1 MAEAIPK
8 FKVRKKKLGSYP
20 FVSTVFSITLALLVT
35 GVFGTLLIYSKELER
50 IVRENVTIQ
59 VYLKSNVNEAQRLQI
74 AKNLS
79 AQPFIP
85 KNGKES
91 NIRFESK
98 EAAAERFIKDTG
110 EDFKQF
116 LGENP
121 LRDSFVVLV
130 DPEYQ
135 DKANLAKIKTSVEM
149 INGVFQVDY
158 PESTI
163 SSVNENVATIG
174 LVLMGIA
181 VLLLIAVV
189 VLINNTLRL
198 ALFSQRFLIRSMQ
211 LVGAKD
217 WFIQRPFL
225 FRAAIH
231 GLAAGL
237 LACVVI
243 YGLVYFANERIESL
257 QLIQNKSRMTTLLG
271 SLILMGIFVAVLST
285 YRAVSKY
292 LKLSLD
298 ELY

>member
-1 MAEAIPK
+1 MAEAFPK

-20 FVSTVFSITLALLVT
+20 FVSTIFSITLALLVT
-35 GVFGTLLIYSKELER
+35 GVFGTLLIYSQELER
-50 IVRENVTIQ
+50 IVRQNVSIQ

-79 AQPFIP
+79 AQNFIP
-85 KNGKES
+85 KDKKET

-110 EDFKQF
+110 EDFRQF

-121 LRDSFVVLV
+121 LRDSFVILI
-130 DPEYQ
+130 DPDFQ
-135 DKANLAKIKTSVEM
+135 NKTSLAKIKTDLEQLPG
-149 INGVFQVDY
+149 IFQVDY

-163 SSVNENVATIG
+163 ASVNENMATIG
-174 LVLMGIA
+174 LVLMGVA

-211 LVGAKD
+211 LVGAKS

-237 LACVVI
+237 LACAVI
-243 YGLVYFANERIESL
+243 YGLVYFANNRIESL

-285 YRAVSKY
+285 YRAVNKY

>member
-1 MAEAIPK
+1 MTE

-20 FVSTVFSITLALLVT
+20 FVSTVFSIMLALLVT

-50 IVRENVTIQ
+50 VVRENVRIQ
-59 VYLKSNVNEAQRLQI
+59 VYLNSNVNEAQRLQI

-79 AQPFIP
+79 AQYFVP
-85 KNGKES
+85 KDNKET

-98 EAAAERFIKDTG
+98 EQAAERFIKSTG
-110 EDFKQF
+110 EDFRQF

-121 LRDSFVVLV
+121 LRDSFVILV

-135 DKANLAKIKTSVEM
+135 NKESLAKIKTTVEQ
-149 INGVFQVDY
+149 ISGVFQVDY

-163 SSVNENVATIG
+163 SSVNENMATIG
-174 LVLMGIA
+174 LVLMGVA
-181 VLLLIAVV
+181 ALLLIAVV

-211 LVGAKD
+211 LVGAKS

-225 FRAAIH
+225 LRAAIH
-231 GLAAGL
+231 GLAAGI
-237 LACVVI
+237 LACAVVA
-243 YGLVYFANERIESL
+243 GMVYFANQRIEAL
-257 QLIQNKSRMTTLLG
+257 QLIQNKSRMVTLLG
-271 SLILMGIFVAVLST
+271 GLILMGIFVAVLST
-285 YRAVSKY
+285 YRAVNKY

>member
-1 MAEAIPK
+1 MAEAGVK

-20 FVSTVFSITLALLVT
+20 FVSTVFSITLALLVI

-50 IVRENVTIQ
+50 IVRENVTVQ
-59 VYLKSNVNEAQRLQI
+59 VYLNSNINEAQRLQI

-79 AQPFIP
+79 AQSFIP
-85 KNGKES
+85 KDGKES

-110 EDFKQF
+110 EDFRQF

-130 DPEYQ
+130 APEYQ
-135 DKANLAKIKTSVEM
+135 DKANLAKIKATVEQ

-163 SSVNENVATIG
+163 SSVNENIATIG

-181 VLLLIAVV
+181 VLLLVAVV

-211 LVGAKD
+211 LVGARS

-231 GLAAGL
+231 GLAAGI
-237 LACVVI
+237 LACAFI
-243 YGLVYFANERIESL
+243 AGMVYVANNRIESL
-257 QLIQNKSRMTTLLG
+257 QLIQNKSRMATLLG

>member
-1 MAEAIPK
+1 MAE
-8 FKVRKKKLGSYP
+8 FKIRKKKLGSYP
-20 FVSTVFSITLALLVT
+20 FVSTVFSIALALLVT
-35 GVFGTLLIYSKELER
+35 GVFGTLLIYSQELER
-50 IVRENVTIQ
+50 LVRNNVSIQ
-59 VYLKSNVNEAQRLQI
+59 VYLKSNINEAQRLQV
-74 AKNLS
+74 AKALS

-85 KNGKES
+85 KDGKES

-98 EAAAERFIKDTG
+98 EAAADRFIKDTG
-110 EDFKQF
+110 EDFKKF

-121 LRDSFVVLV
+121 LRDSFVVLI
-130 DPEYQ
+130 DAAYQ
-135 DKANLAKIKTSVEM
+135 DKKELAQIKKTVEN
-149 INGVFQVDY
+149 ISGVFEVDY

-163 SSVNENVATIG
+163 TSVNENMATIG
-174 LVLMGIA
+174 LVLMGVA
-181 VLLLIAVV
+181 ALLLIAVV

-211 LVGAKD
+211 LVGAKS

-225 FRAAIH
+225 LRAAMH

-237 LACVVI
+237 IAGATI
-243 YGLVYFANERIESL
+243 YTLVAVATDRIEAL
-257 QLIQNKSRMTTLLG
+257 QLIQNQSRMAVLLG
-271 SLILMGIFVAVLST
+271 SLVLMGIFVAVLST

>member
-1 MAEAIPK
+1 MAETGPK

-50 IVRENVTIQ
+50 HVRQNVTIQ
-59 VYLKSNVNEAQRLQI
+59 VYLKTNVNEAQRLQI

-79 AQPFIP
+79 AQNFIP
-85 KNGKES
+85 RDKKET

-98 EAAAERFIKDTG
+98 EQAAERFIKDTG
-110 EDFKQF
+110 EDFRQF

-121 LRDSFVVLV
+121 LRDSFIVLI

-135 DKANLAKIKTSVEM
+135 NKESLAKIRATVEQ
-149 INGVFQVDY
+149 IHGVFQVDY

-163 SSVNENVATIG
+163 SSVNENIATIG
-174 LVLMGIA
+174 LVLMGAA
-181 VLLLIAVV
+181 VLLLVAVV

-211 LVGAKD
+211 LVGARS

-225 FRAAIH
+225 LRAAIH

-237 LACVVI
+237 LAAGAIAALI
-243 YGLVYFANERIESL
+243 YVATDRIEAL
-257 QLIQNKSRMTTLLG
+257 QLIQNRSRMTILLG

-285 YRAVSKY
+285 YRAVNKY

>member
-1 MAEAIPK
+1 MAEAIPR

-20 FVSTVFSITLALLVT
+20 FVSTVFSITLALLVI
-35 GVFGTLLIYSKELER
+35 GVFGTLIIYSQELER
-50 IVRENVTIQ
+50 VVRSNINIKVF
-59 VYLKSNVNEAQRLQI
+59 LNSNVNEAKRLQI

-79 AQPFIP
+79 AQSFIP
-85 KNGKES
+85 KDGGER
-91 NIRFESK
+91 NIQFVSK
-98 EAAAERFIKDTG
+98 EAAAERLIKDSG
-110 EDFKQF
+110 EDFRQL

-121 LRDSFVVLV
+121 LKDSYVVQV
-130 DPEYQ
+130 DPTYQ
-135 DKANLAKIKTSVEM
+135 DTASLAKIKTSLEQ

-158 PESTI
+158 SKGTI
-163 SSVNENVATIG
+163 ASVNENMATIG
-174 LVLMGIA
+174 LVLMGVA
-181 VLLLIAVV
+181 LLLLIVVV

-211 LVGAKD
+211 LVGAKS

-237 LACVVI
+237 LACALVV
-243 YGLVYFANERIESL
+243 GMVYFANQRIESL
-257 QLIQNKSRMTTLLG
+257 QLIQNKSRMTALLG

-285 YRAVSKY
+285 YRAVNKY

>member
-35 GVFGTLLIYSKELER
+35 GVFGVLLIYSKELER
-50 IVRENVTIQ
+50 IVRQNVRIQ

-79 AQPFIP
+79 AQYFIP
-85 KNGKES
+85 KDKKES

-98 EAAAERFIKDTG
+98 EQAAERFIKDTG
-110 EDFKQF
+110 EDFRQF

-135 DKANLAKIKTSVEM
+135 TKEKLAKIKTDAEQ

-163 SSVNENVATIG
+163 SSVNENMASIALVLIGVAT
-174 LVLMGIA
+174 
-181 VLLLIAVV
+181 LLLVAVV

-211 LVGAKD
+211 LVGAKS

-225 FRAAIH
+225 FRAAVH

-237 LACVVI
+237 LACGVI
-243 YGLVYFANERIESL
+243 TGLVYFANERIEAL
-257 QLIQNKSRMTTLLG
+257 ALIQNKSRMTTLLG

-285 YRAVSKY
+285 YRAVNKY

>member
-1 MAEAIPK
+1 MAEATPK

-35 GVFGTLLIYSKELER
+35 GVFGILLIYSKELER
-50 IVRENVTIQ
+50 LVRQSVSIQ
-59 VYLKSNVNEAQRLQI
+59 VYLKTNINEAQRLQV

-85 KNGKES
+85 KDGKES

-110 EDFKQF
+110 EDFRAF

-121 LRDSFVVLV
+121 LRDSFVVLI
-130 DPEYQ
+130 DPAYQ
-135 DKANLAKIKTSVEM
+135 DKKELAQIKKTVEG
-149 INGVFQVDY
+149 ISGVFEVDY

-163 SSVNENVATIG
+163 TSVNENIATIG
-174 LVLMGIA
+174 LVLMGVA
-181 VLLLIAVV
+181 VLLLLAVV

-211 LVGAKD
+211 LVGAKN

-225 FRAAIH
+225 YRAAVH
-231 GLAAGL
+231 GLSAGL
-237 LACVVI
+237 LACALI
-243 YGLVYFANERIESL
+243 YGLITVATDRIEAL
-257 QLIQNKSRMTTLLG
+257 QLIENRSRITVLLG

>member
-1 MAEAIPK
+1 MAEAVQK
-8 FKVRKKKLGSYP
+8 FKIRKKKLGSYP

-35 GVFGTLLIYSKELER
+35 GIFGTLLIYSKEIEQK
-50 IVRENVTIQ
+50 VRQNFTIQ
-59 VYLKSNVNEAQRLQI
+59 VYLKTNVNEAQRLQV

-79 AQPFIP
+79 AQNFLP
-85 KNGKES
+85 KDKKET
-91 NIRFESK
+91 NIRFKSK
-98 EAAAERFIKDTG
+98 EQAAEEFIKDTG
-110 EDFKQF
+110 EDFRQF

-121 LRDSFVVLV
+121 LRDMFEVVI
-130 DPEYQ
+130 DPEFQ
-135 DKANLAKIKTSVEM
+135 NKESLAKIRTTVEQ

-163 SSVNENVATIG
+163 ASVNENMATIG
-174 LVLMGIA
+174 LVLMGAA

-211 LVGAKD
+211 LVGAKS

-225 FRAAIH
+225 FRAAVH

-237 LACVVI
+237 LAGGLITVLI
-243 YGLVYFANERIESL
+243 YAATERIEAL
-257 QLIQNKSRMTTLLG
+257 QLIQNRSRMTILLG

-285 YRAVSKY
+285 YRAVNKY

>member
-50 IVRENVTIQ
+50 HVRQNITMQI
-59 VYLKSNVNEAQRLQI
+59 YLKTNVNEAQRLQI

-79 AQPFIP
+79 AQYFIP
-85 KNGKES
+85 KDKKET

-98 EAAAERFIKDTG
+98 EQAAERFIKDTG
-110 EDFKQF
+110 EDFRQF

-135 DKANLAKIKTSVEM
+135 NKESLAKIKTVVEQ

-163 SSVNENVATIG
+163 SSVNENIATIG
-174 LVLMGIA
+174 LVLMGA
-181 VLLLIAVV
+181 AALLLIAVV

-211 LVGAKD
+211 LVGAKS

-225 FRAAIH
+225 FRAAVH
-231 GLAAGL
+231 GLAAGI
-237 LACVVI
+237 LAGGLI
-243 YGLVYFANERIESL
+243 YGLVYLATDRIEAL
-257 QLIQNKSRMTTLLG
+257 QLIQNKSRMTILLG

-285 YRAVSKY
+285 YRAVNKY

>member
-1 MAEAIPK
+1 MTEAAPK
-8 FKVRKKKLGSYP
+8 FKIRKKKLGSYP
-20 FVSTVFSITLALLVT
+20 FVSTVFSITLALVVT
-35 GVFGTLLIYSKELER
+35 GVFGTLLIFSKEIER
-50 IVRENVTIQ
+50 KVRENFTIQ
-59 VYLKSNVNEAQRLQI
+59 VYLKTNVNEAQRLQV

-79 AQPFIP
+79 AQNFLPQD
-85 KNGKES
+85 KKET
-91 NIRFESK
+91 NIRFKSK
-98 EAAAERFIKDTG
+98 EQAAEEFIKDTG
-110 EDFKQF
+110 EDFRQF

-121 LRDSFVVLV
+121 LRDMFEVVIA
-130 DPEYQ
+130 PEFQ
-135 DKANLAKIKTSVEM
+135 NTESLAKIRTTVEQ

-158 PESTI
+158 PASTI
-163 SSVNENVATIG
+163 SSVNENMATIG
-174 LVLMGIA
+174 LVLMGVA

-211 LVGAKD
+211 LVGAKS

-237 LACVVI
+237 LAAGLI
-243 YGLVYFANERIESL
+243 TGLVYLATERIEVL
-257 QLIQNKSRMTTLLG
+257 QLIQNRSRMTVLLG

-285 YRAVSKY
+285 YRAVNKY

>member
-1 MAEAIPK
+1 MAESTLK

-20 FVSTVFSITLALLVT
+20 FVSTVFSITLALLVI
-35 GVFGTLLIYSKELER
+35 GVFGTLLIFSKELER
-50 IVRENVTIQ
+50 YIRDNVTIQ
-59 VYLKSNVNEAQRLQI
+59 VYLKKNVNEAQRLQI

-79 AQPFIP
+79 AQYFIP

-91 NIRFESK
+91 NIRFVSK
-98 EAAAERFIKDTG
+98 EAAAEEFIKDTG
-110 EDFKQF
+110 EDFQKL

-121 LRDSFVVLV
+121 LSDSYLVLV
-130 DPEYQ
+130 DAQYQ
-135 DKANLAKIKTSVEM
+135 DTTNLAKIKTTVEQ
-149 INGVFQVDY
+149 INGVLDVDY
-158 PESTI
+158 PKSTI
-163 SSVNENVATIG
+163 TKVNENMATIG

-211 LVGAKD
+211 LVGAKS

-225 FRAAIH
+225 FRAAVH

-237 LACVVI
+237 IACGAI
-243 YGLVYFANERIESL
+243 YGLVYFATQRLEIL
-257 QLIQNKSRMTTLLG
+257 QLVLNKARMTSLLG

>member
-35 GVFGTLLIYSKELER
+35 GVFGILLIYSKELER
-50 IVRENVTIQ
+50 IVRENVRIQ

-79 AQPFIP
+79 AQHFIP
-85 KNGKES
+85 KDKKES

-98 EAAAERFIKDTG
+98 EQAAERFIKDTG
-110 EDFKQF
+110 EDFLQF

-121 LRDSFVVLV
+121 LRDSFVVLI

-135 DKANLAKIKTSVEM
+135 TKERLSKIKTDVEQ

-163 SSVNENVATIG
+163 SSVNENMATIG
-174 LVLMGIA
+174 LVLIGA
-181 VLLLIAVV
+181 ATLLLIAVV
-189 VLINNTLRL
+189 
-198 ALFSQRFLIRSMQ
+198 
-211 LVGAKD
+211 
-217 WFIQRPFL
+217 
-225 FRAAIH
+225 
-231 GLAAGL
+231 AAGL
-237 LACVVI
+237 LACGVI
-243 YGLVYFANERIESL
+243 AGLVYFANKNIEAL

-285 YRAVSKY
+285 YRAVNKY

>member
-8 FKVRKKKLGSYP
+8 FRIRKKKLGSYP
-20 FVSTVFSITLALLVT
+20 FASTVFSITLALLVT
-35 GVFGTLLIYSKELER
+35 GVFGTLLIYSQELER
-50 IVRENVTIQ
+50 LVRQNVSIQ
-59 VYLKSNVNEAQRLQI
+59 VYLKTNINEAQRLQV

-85 KNGKES
+85 KDGKES

-98 EAAAERFIKDTG
+98 EAAADRFIKDTG
-110 EDFKQF
+110 EDFRQF

-121 LRDSFVVLV
+121 LRDSFVVLI
-130 DPEYQ
+130 DPAYQ
-135 DKANLAKIKTSVEM
+135 DKKELAQIKKTVEQ
-149 INGVFQVDY
+149 ISGVFEVDY
-158 PESTI
+158 SESTI
-163 SSVNENVATIG
+163 TSVNENMATIG
-174 LVLMGIA
+174 LVLMGVA
-181 VLLLIAVV
+181 LLLLVAVV

-211 LVGAKD
+211 LVGAKS

-225 FRAAIH
+225 FRAALH
-231 GLAAGL
+231 GLAAGI
-237 LACVVI
+237 LAGAII
-243 YGLVYFANERIESL
+243 YGLVVFATDRIEAL
-257 QLIQNKSRMTTLLG
+257 QLIQNKSRMAILLG

>member
-1 MAEAIPK
+1 MAEAIQK

-50 IVRENVTIQ
+50 IVRQNVSIQ
-59 VYLKSNVNEAQRLQI
+59 VYLKSNINEAQRLQV

-85 KNGKES
+85 KDGKES
-91 NIRFESK
+91 NVRFESK
-98 EAAAERFIKDTG
+98 EAAADRFIKDTG
-110 EDFKQF
+110 EDFRQF

-121 LRDSFVVLV
+121 LRDSFVVLI
-130 DPEYQ
+130 DPAYQ
-135 DKANLAKIKTSVEM
+135 DKKELAQIKKTVEQ
-149 INGVFQVDY
+149 ISGVFEVDY
-158 PESTI
+158 PETTI
-163 SSVNENVATIG
+163 TSVNENMATIG
-174 LVLMGIA
+174 LVLMGVA
-181 VLLLIAVV
+181 VLLLVAVV

-211 LVGAKD
+211 LVGAKS

-225 FRAAIH
+225 FRAALH
-231 GLAAGL
+231 GLGAGL
-237 LACVVI
+237 LAGGII
-243 YGLVYFANERIESL
+243 YGLVTFATDRIDAL
-257 QLIQNKSRMTTLLG
+257 QLIQNRSRMAVLLG

>member
-1 MAEAIPK
+1 MAESIQK

-35 GVFGTLLIYSKELER
+35 GVFGTMLIYSKELER

-74 AKNLS
+74 AKNIS
-79 AQPFIP
+79 AQNFIP
-85 KNGKES
+85 KNGKET

-98 EAAAERFIKDTG
+98 EAAADRFIKDTG
-110 EDFKQF
+110 EDFRQF

-121 LRDSFVVLV
+121 LRDSFVVLI
-130 DPEYQ
+130 DPAFQ
-135 DKANLAKIKTSVEM
+135 DKASLAKIKTTVEQ

-163 SSVNENVATIG
+163 SSVNENMATIG
-174 LVLMGIA
+174 LVLMGVA

-189 VLINNTLRL
+189 VLIHNTLRL

-211 LVGAKD
+211 LVGAKS

-237 LACVVI
+237 IACATI
-243 YGLVYFANERIESL
+243 YGLVYFANQRVEAL

-271 SLILMGIFVAVLST
+271 SLILMGIFVAVVST
-285 YRAVSKY
+285 YRAVSRY

>member
-1 MAEAIPK
+1 MTESIPK

-35 GVFGTLLIYSKELER
+35 GVFGTLIIYSKELER
-50 IVRENVTIQ
+50 VIREGFTLQ
-59 VYLKSNVNEAQRLQI
+59 VYLNSNVNEAQRLQI
-74 AKNLS
+74 QKNLS
-79 AQPFIP
+79 AQNFVP
-85 KNGKES
+85 KNGKDT

-98 EAAAERFIKDTG
+98 EVAAERFIKDTG
-110 EDFKQF
+110 EDFRQF

-121 LRDSFVVLV
+121 LRDSFVVLI
-130 DPEYQ
+130 DPAYQ
-135 DKANLAKIKTSVEM
+135 DKSSLLKIKTALEQ

-163 SSVNENVATIG
+163 SSVNQNMATIG
-174 LVLMGIA
+174 LVLMGMA

-211 LVGAKD
+211 LVGAKG

-225 FRAAIH
+225 FRAAVH
-231 GLAAGL
+231 GLAAGV
-237 LACVVI
+237 LAGGTI
-243 YGLVYFANERIESL
+243 YILVYFATQRIGIL
-257 QLIQNKSRMTTLLG
+257 QLIQNQSRMAALLG

>member
-1 MAEAIPK
+1 MAETVSK
-8 FKVRKKKLGSYP
+8 FKIRKKKLGSYP

-35 GVFGTLLIYSKELER
+35 GIFGTLLIYSKEIEQK
-50 IVRENVTIQ
+50 VRENFTIQ
-59 VYLKSNVNEAQRLQI
+59 VYLKTNVNEAQRLQI

-79 AQPFIP
+79 AQNFLP
-85 KNGKES
+85 KDKKET
-91 NIRFESK
+91 NIRFKSK
-98 EAAAERFIKDTG
+98 EQAAEEFIKDTG
-110 EDFKQF
+110 EDFRQF

-121 LRDSFVVLV
+121 LRDMFEVVI
-130 DPEYQ
+130 DPEFQ
-135 DKANLAKIKTSVEM
+135 NKESLAKIRTTVEQ

-163 SSVNENVATIG
+163 SSVNENMATIG
-174 LVLMGIA
+174 LVLMGVA
-181 VLLLIAVV
+181 VVLLIAVV

-211 LVGAKD
+211 LVGAKS

-237 LACVVI
+237 LASGLIAGLI
-243 YGLVYFANERIESL
+243 YLATERIEVL
-257 QLIQNKSRMTTLLG
+257 QLIQNRSRMTVLLG

-285 YRAVSKY
+285 YRAVNKY

>member
-35 GVFGTLLIYSKELER
+35 GVFGILLIYSKELER
-50 IVRENVTIQ
+50 IVRENVRIQ

-79 AQPFIP
+79 AQHFIP
-85 KNGKES
+85 KDKKES

-98 EAAAERFIKDTG
+98 EQAAERFIKDTG
-110 EDFKQF
+110 EDFLQF

-121 LRDSFVVLV
+121 LRDSFVVLI

-135 DKANLAKIKTSVEM
+135 TKERLSKIKTDVEQ

-163 SSVNENVATIG
+163 SSVNENMATIG
-174 LVLMGIA
+174 LVLIGA
-181 VLLLIAVV
+181 ATLLLIAVV

-211 LVGAKD
+211 LVGAKS

-237 LACVVI
+237 LACGVI
-243 YGLVYFANERIESL
+243 AGLVYFANKNIEAL

-285 YRAVSKY
+285 YRAVNKY

>member
-1 MAEAIPK
+1 MAEASPK

-50 IVRENVTIQ
+50 HVRQNVTIQ
-59 VYLKSNVNEAQRLQI
+59 VYLKTNVNEAQRLQI

-79 AQPFIP
+79 AQNFIP
-85 KNGKES
+85 KDKKET

-98 EAAAERFIKDTG
+98 EQAAERFIKDTG
-110 EDFKQF
+110 EDFRQF

-121 LRDSFVVLV
+121 LRDSFVVLI

-135 DKANLAKIKTSVEM
+135 NKESLAKIKTTVEQ

-163 SSVNENVATIG
+163 SSVNENIATIG
-174 LVLMGIA
+174 LVLMGAA
-181 VLLLIAVV
+181 VLLLVAVV

-211 LVGAKD
+211 LVGAKS

-225 FRAAIH
+225 FRAAVH

-237 LACVVI
+237 LAAGLI
-243 YGLVYFANERIESL
+243 TALVYVATERIEAL
-257 QLIQNKSRMTTLLG
+257 QLIQNRSRMTTLLG

-285 YRAVSKY
+285 YRAVNKY

>member
-8 FKVRKKKLGSYP
+8 FRVRKKKLGSYP

-50 IVRENVTIQ
+50 IVRQNVSIQ
-59 VYLKSNVNEAQRLQI
+59 VYLKTNVNEAQRLQI

-79 AQPFIP
+79 VQPFIP
-85 KNGKES
+85 KDGKES

-98 EAAAERFIKDTG
+98 EAAADRFIKDTG
-110 EDFKQF
+110 EDFRQF

-121 LRDSFVVLV
+121 LRDSFVVLI
-130 DPEYQ
+130 DPTYQ
-135 DKANLAKIKTSVEM
+135 DKVALAKIKTTVEQ
-149 INGVFQVDY
+149 INGVFEVDY
-158 PESTI
+158 SESTI
-163 SSVNENVATIG
+163 ASVNENMATIG
-174 LVLMGIA
+174 LVLMGVA
-181 VLLLIAVV
+181 LLLLIVVV

-211 LVGAKD
+211 LVGARD

-225 FRAAIH
+225 FRAALH

-237 LACVVI
+237 LAGAI
-243 YGLVYFANERIESL
+243 ISGLVYVANDHIEAL
-257 QLIQNKSRMTTLLG
+257 QLIQNKSRMATLLG
-271 SLILMGIFVAVLST
+271 SLVLMGIFVAVLST
-285 YRAVSKY
+285 YRAVSRY